1 MPTEHTINLDY
12 GLGSDIDMLRDTVRG
27 FASEKIAPRAAE
39 IDEKDSFPMALMALF
54 VGIGY
59 RAAP

>member
-1 MPTEHTINLDY
+1 MFTEAMFI
-12 GLGSDIDMLRDTVRG
+12 
-27 FASEKIAPRAAE
+27 EK
-39 IDEKDSFPMALMALF
+39 ALMALF

>member
-1 MPTEHTINLDY
+1 M
-12 GLGSDIDMLRDTVRG
+12 IDVVAIFLAWLERSALPVGIVIENSKSNHVRFG
-27 FASEKIAPRAAE
+27 
-39 IDEKDSFPMALMALF
+39 MALMALF

>member
-1 MPTEHTINLDY
+1 MSAVVIRESIANMEKC
-12 GLGSDIDMLRDTVRG
+12 LGKAGCSL
-27 FASEKIAPRAAE
+27 KCL
-39 IDEKDSFPMALMALF
+39 ALMALF